1 MKSEVEAKIF
11 LEKWLHVKQINAS
24 FMFMMK
30 RKGKFVFLKTVDKA
44 GRVGQCFGKELK
56 KANLVQIKTKS
67 GTDLFI

>member
-44 GRVGQCFGKELK
+44 GRPMFWQAIK
-56 KANLVQIKTKS
+56 KSKFSSYQ
-67 GTDLFI
+67 D